1 MSLRAHFHHV
11 APCSTLEPLAHGRVY
26 AHRVIRDDEA
36 APSAIAR
43 VRARK
48 TDGREFVD
56 SVVVEEPL
64 QIRLRRGAGE
74 DEPLAV
80 TMRTPGADLE
90 LAAGFLYSEGV
101 VTQRDQLREVIVCGD
116 RALSPRQRAN
126 TVVATVDE
134 TTVTPQRLLDRNFTM
149 SSACGVC
156 GSTQLDDLRER
167 GVRDVSPT
175 PHSATTLA
183 ALTDAL
189 GPRQKVFAKTGG
201 LHAAALF
208 APDLTLR
215 WVREDVGRHNAVD
228 KVIGAALMADA
239 LPLAGWTLV
248 CSGRI
253 GYEIVQKAVV
263 AGVSA
268 LVAVSAPTSL
278 ALDTAHEFGLTV
290 VGFARTGVGT
300 QY

>member
-1 MSLRAHFHHV
+1 M
-11 APCSTLEPLAHGRVY
+11 T
-26 AHRVIRDDEA
+26 RDDDA

-48 TDGREFVD
+48 TDGREFLD

-64 QIRLRRGAGE
+64 QIRLRRGSGD
-74 DEPLAV
+74 DEALAV

-90 LAAGFLYSEGV
+90 LAAGFLFAEGV
-101 VTQRDQLREVIVCGD
+101 VTDPAQLREIIVCGD
-116 RALSPRQRAN
+116 RTLTPRQRAN

-134 TTVTPQRLLDRNFTM
+134 ETQAPQRLLDRNFTM

-156 GSTQLDDLRER
+156 GSTQLDDLHQR
-167 GVRDVSPT
+167 GVRRVTPT
-175 PHSATTLA
+175 PHAAEVLA
-183 ALTDAL
+183 ALTQDLPA
-189 GPRQKVFAKTGG
+189 RQKVFAKTGG
-201 LHAAALF
+201 LHAAALL
-208 APDLTLR
+208 APDLTVR

-228 KVIGAALMADA
+228 KVVGAALMAGE

-263 AGVSA
+263 AGISA

-278 ALDTAHEFGLTV
+278 ALDTAREFGLTV
-290 VGFARTGVGT
+290 VGFARSEIGT
-300 QY
+300 IYS

>member
-1 MSLRAHFHHV
+1 MQRV
-11 APCSTLEPLAHGRVY
+11 TQGRVY
-26 AHRVIRDDEA
+26 AHGVIRDDET
-36 APSAIAR
+36 APSAISR

-48 TDGREFVD
+48 TDGREFLD

-64 QIRLRRGAGE
+64 QIRLRRGAGD
-74 DEPLAV
+74 DEALAV
-80 TMRTPGADLE
+80 TMRTPGSDLE
-90 LAAGFLYSEGV
+90 LAAGFLYAEGI
-101 VTQRDQLREVIVCGD
+101 VTRPEQLREVIVCGD
-116 RALSPRQRAN
+116 RTLTPRQRAN
-126 TVVATVDE
+126 TVVATVDADIA
-134 TTVTPQRLLDRNFTM
+134 VPQRLLDRSFAM

-167 GVRDVSPT
+167 GIRNVAPT
-175 PHSATTLA
+175 PHRADVLA

-208 APDLTLR
+208 APDLSLR

-228 KVIGAALMADA
+228 KVVGAALMAGA
-239 LPLAGWTLV
+239 LPLSGWTLV

-278 ALDTAHEFGLTV
+278 ALDTAREFGLTV
-290 VGFARTGVGT
+290 IGFARTGVGT